1 MRAKYGCL
9 GHTMHRDA
17 DKPNDLT
24 LSLNYESR
32 ERTDELMRDP
42 SLAEAMQRGGVELPR
57 RADKPAYAVCAR
69 ADVRHLQ
76 PGVTAVTATDTF
88 GS

>member
-1 MRAKYGCL
+1 MY
-9 GHTMHRDA
+9 RDA

-57 RADKPAYAVCAR
+57 RADKPAHAVCAR

-76 PGVTAVTATDTF
+76 LGVTAVTATDTF

>member
-1 MRAKYGCL
+1 MY
-9 GHTMHRDA
+9 RDA

-42 SLAEAMQRGGVELPR
+42 SLAEAMQRG
-57 RADKPAYAVCAR
+57 
-69 ADVRHLQ
+69 DVRTSPHTRCA
-76 PGVTAVTATDTF
+76 PGQMCVTF
-88 GS
+88 NWGSKQ